1 MIDKLDTNQPM
12 IESSVSSGQSKPPKA
27 IPNNDADVSIQV
39 NYAALIDEAV
49 QEPRGGAHRV
59 QQARELLLS
68 GQLESPENIREAA
81 ENIVEHGI

>member
-49 QEPRGGAHRV
+49 QEPT
-59 QQARELLLS
+59 ET
-68 GQLESPENIREAA
+68 
-81 ENIVEHGI
+81 

>member
-39 NYAALIDEAV
+39 KYAALIDEAV
-49 QEPRGGAHRV
+49 QEPKGDAKRLER
-59 QQARELLLS
+59 ARELLLS

-81 ENIVEHGI
+81 ENILKYGI

>member
-1 MIDKLDTNQPM
+1 MIDRIDTNQPM
-12 IESSVSSGQSKPPKA
+12 IESGLSSGQPKSARA

-39 NYAALIDEAV
+39 NYASLIDEAV

-59 QQARELLLS
+59 RQARELLRS

-81 ENIVEHGI
+81 ENIVEYGI

>member
-39 NYAALIDEAV
+39 KYAALIDEAV
-49 QEPRGGAHRV
+49 QEPKGDAKRLER
-59 QQARELLLS
+59 ARELLLS
-68 GQLESPENIREAA
+68 GQLESRENIREAA
-81 ENIVEHGI
+81 ENIAKYGI